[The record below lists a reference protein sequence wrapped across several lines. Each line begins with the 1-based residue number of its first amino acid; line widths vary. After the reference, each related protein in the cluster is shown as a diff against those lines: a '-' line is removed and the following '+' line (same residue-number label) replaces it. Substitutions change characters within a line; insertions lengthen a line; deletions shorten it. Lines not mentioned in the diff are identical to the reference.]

1 MAVKTMTKLEDCV
14 TIQEAAELTGFSRTH
29 VRRLVVAGRIEGLK
43 VGRDWLVDRAAL
55 LAYSERA
62 QALGRQKFN
71 PWRAD
76 LAKRGRGRSKGHDA
90 A

>member
-1 MAVKTMTKLEDCV
+1 MNKLEDYV
-14 TIQEAAELTGFSRTH
+14 TIQEGAELTGLSRTH
-29 VRRLVVAGRIEGLK
+29 VRRLVVAGRVEGLK

-55 LAYSERA
+55 QTYSEKA

-76 LAKRGRGRSKGHDA
+76 LVKRGRGRSKGHDA